1 MAQREVGSRE
11 TSLEAGTPGALKEV
25 ADSDDTSATG
35 HPIAARAAA
44 NIILRLNI
52 TASSWTPLSAMLLAG
67 FLRPLLAED
76 DCHLRPRNSDLLLQS
91 FSLKLRN
98 PCWLPEQ
105 GSLK

>member
-35 HPIAARAAA
+35 HPITARAAA

-52 TASSWTPLSAMLLAG
+52 AASSWTPLSAMLLAG

-76 DCHLRPRNSDLLLQS
+76 GRATMTCCCSHS
-91 FSLKLRN
+91 SLKLRD
-98 PCWLPEQ
+98 PCWLREQ